1 MTTADSQSFF
11 HRLDPLT
18 KLLIVICISTLAII
32 YVNLYLMLGII
43 IVCLVMTFIA
53 KIPMR
58 RLWKY
63 ISFFS
68 YLIFLLAI
76 VQGIFYPYKI
86 LYPLLTVPSNSPIF
100 ANYIIFSLDGVVH
113 GLILGVRL
121 IALLIATT
129 IFSLTT
135 APRDFLVSLRKIK
148 VPFELAF
155 MVNIALRF
163 IPDIRDKAN
172 EILLAQTA
180 RGLELE
186 KGSLLQ
192 RMKNLIPV
200 LTPLLINYL
209 LMARNSAVAIETR
222 AFRLKNERT
231 YMRTMHMTK
240 TDYALIIVTI
250 IASISCGIFFWLYG
264 SSLNVL

>member
-100 ANYIIFSLDGVVH
+100 ANYIIFSLDRRCAWSN
-113 GLILGVRL
+113 IRRKTYC
-121 IALLIATT
+121 IANCHDYFQLNYSSKRF
-129 IFSLTT
+129 FSLVTQDQS
-135 APRDFLVSLRKIK
+135 AIRISLH
-148 VPFELAF
+148 
-155 MVNIALRF
+155 
-163 IPDIRDKAN
+163 
-172 EILLAQTA
+172 
-180 RGLELE
+180 G
-186 KGSLLQ
+186 
-192 RMKNLIPV
+192 
-200 LTPLLINYL
+200 
-209 LMARNSAVAIETR
+209 
-222 AFRLKNERT
+222 
-231 YMRTMHMTK
+231 
-240 TDYALIIVTI
+240 
-250 IASISCGIFFWLYG
+250 
-264 SSLNVL
+264 